1 MSSSSSSSSS
11 SELPPPDLFPGFGDL
26 VCRVVVLLGS
36 TSMTVGELLGL
47 RRHDILLLR
56 QVAGEDL
63 TVDVHGVA
71 IARGE
76 VAIIE
81 DNTSLRVTEIVA
93 PAPSEVV

>member
-1 MSSSSSSSSS
+1 M
-11 SELPPPDLFPGFGDL
+11 
-26 VCRVVVLLGS
+26 LGS
-36 TSMTVGELLGL
+36 TSLTVGALLGV
-47 RRHDILLLR
+47 RRHAFLHLR